1 MAALF
6 PQGIKIPTLTS
17 MTAGPYTGE
26 GPTGPN
32 LPALDNSELLDS
44 IMNGDDSGA
53 NGVSNANG
61 SAYGGKS
68 KLESALRKIP
78 NSNPNDLD
86 GALADVKVWVP
97 YDLMRG
103 ADQASKGRTG
113 KFREGAVIAIEFS
126 HPINLNSEINP
137 TPAPW
142 FSADSHRN
150 LIDSEPC
157 I

>member
-17 MTAGPYTGE
+17 ITAGPYKGE
-26 GPTGPN
+26 GPTGPD
-32 LPALDNSELLDS
+32 LPTLDNSELLDS

-61 SAYGGKS
+61 SAH

-126 HPINLNSEINP
+126 HPINLNSEINH

-142 FSADSHRN
+142 FSHRN
-150 LIDSEPC
+150 LIDFELC